1 MLILYNILVNYPIKE
16 KINYVINFLKCPFEK
31 DICSSSEHILR
42 YFDEIWEFYYPDLD
56 SKATTT
62 FKAQKG
68 SEDIIKIVHVTSVIK
83 KKEKTLFNNFFS
95 CISVLDSRTWYYM
108 VNN

>member
-42 YFDEIWEFYYPDLD
+42 YFDEIWEFYYP
-56 SKATTT
+56 A
-62 FKAQKG
+62 
-68 SEDIIKIVHVTSVIK
+68 
-83 KKEKTLFNNFFS
+83 
-95 CISVLDSRTWYYM
+95 
-108 VNN
+108 